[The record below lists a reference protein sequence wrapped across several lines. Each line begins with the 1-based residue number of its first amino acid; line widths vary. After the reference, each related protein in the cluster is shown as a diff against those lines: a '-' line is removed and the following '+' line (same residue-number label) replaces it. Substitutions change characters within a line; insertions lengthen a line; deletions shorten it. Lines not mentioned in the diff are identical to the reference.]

1 MIFIVFRTFT
11 CYEQVV
17 SLLRLMCTSL
27 SECKSL
33 AVRLHLWVSTVS
45 TGSAPSSSSNN
56 CDVLLHKAPPM
67 TEDGKAST
75 VRDFLGLVMPP
86 LLKDGELTE
95 GVDILLQGL
104 QVPLET
110 PLFWLALHASYL
122 DHFLHLVARV
132 PDKCFGDVLGP

>member
-1 MIFIVFRTFT
+1 
-11 CYEQVV
+11 
-17 SLLRLMCTSL
+17 
-27 SECKSL
+27 
-33 AVRLHLWVSTVS
+33 
-45 TGSAPSSSSNN
+45 
-56 CDVLLHKAPPM
+56 LHKAPPL